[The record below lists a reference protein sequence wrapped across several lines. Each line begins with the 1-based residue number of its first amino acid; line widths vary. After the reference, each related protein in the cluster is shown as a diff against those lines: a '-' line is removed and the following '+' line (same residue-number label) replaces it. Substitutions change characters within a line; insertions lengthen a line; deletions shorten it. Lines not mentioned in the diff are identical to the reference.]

1 MKKIAL
7 ILSVIMIFT
16 LTLVSC
22 GNTPADSE
30 DDTGNDDSS
39 TRSVTGLDGSTIT
52 VPSDITKAVSLS
64 PSATLIIMGLGLD
77 SKLVGIDS
85 VSASLANA
93 PSASTVDVSGV
104 AALSPDVVFAPD
116 DIDVSAIEEAGIAVV
131 KIPYAESVATIN
143 DTIRVTGKIFA
154 ASTSADS
161 MITSLTNSLNVAQ
174 SITTSKYDL
183 FLDLG
188 DFSTTGTGTYLN
200 EIISASGGANIFS
213 SKEGLFTA
221 TDEEIIAANPE
232 FIFTLG
238 SAEALKSRE
247 GWENITAV
255 LNDHVF
261 ELPNAE
267 DLYPSQKITSAV
279 QFIYE
284 LILEAKS

>member
-22 GNTPADSE
+22 GNTPADSS
-30 DDTGNDDSS
+30 DDSGNDDSA

-52 VPSDITKAVSLS
+52 VPSSITKAVSLS
-64 PSATLIIMGLGLD
+64 PSATLIIIGLGLD

-85 VSASLANA
+85 VSASLSNA

-131 KIPYAESVATIN
+131 KIPYAESVATIS
-143 DTIRVTGKIFA
+143 DTIRVTGKVFA

-174 SITTSKYDL
+174 SITTNKYDL

-188 DFSTTGTGTYLN
+188 DLSTTGTGTYLN
-200 EIISASGGANIFS
+200 EIISASGGANVFL

-232 FIFTLG
+232 FIFTSG
-238 SAEALKSRE
+238 SAEALKSRD
-247 GWENITAV
+247 GWENIAAV
-255 LNDHVF
+255 LNDHVY

-267 DLYPSQKITSAV
+267 DLYPSQNITSVV